1 MPRQKKKR
9 QHKLIGFK
17 AYFDT
22 DADILDWWEGIA
34 DGERSHVI
42 RDVIRAYLGLPA
54 VQRKAI
60 ATPATQSNII
70 QMPELVAVHEN
81 TEWIRNALNDMPDYI
96 ERVIYHVAAMQPTGT
111 DPHQQMKQ
119 STRAAPAPEEEEEEN
134 VLNDEEK
141 KRRDKRMGNAT
152 W

>member
-22 DADILDWWEGIA
+22 DTDILNWWDGIA

-54 VQRKAI
+54 VQRTAI
-60 ATPATQSNII
+60 ATPTQSNII
-70 QMPELVAVHEN
+70 QMPELLAVRED
-81 TEWIRNALNDMPDYI
+81 TEWIRNALNDMPNYI
-96 ERVIYHVAAMQPTGT
+96 ERVIFHVAAMQPTGT
-111 DPHQQMKQ
+111 DSNQASNQV
-119 STRAAPAPEEEEEEN
+119 TRASPTEEEN
-134 VLNDEEK
+134 ALNQNEAQ
-141 KRRDKRMGNAT
+141 RRDKRMRKAT

>member
-22 DADILDWWEGIA
+22 DTDILDWWDGIA
-34 DGERSHVI
+34 DGERSHMI

-60 ATPATQSNII
+60 VAPNQSNII
-70 QMPELVAVHEN
+70 QMPELIAVRED
-81 TEWIRNALNDMPDYI
+81 TEWIRNALNDMPNYI

-111 DPHQQMKQ
+111 DPNHQTNQA
-119 STRAAPAPEEEEEEN
+119 TRVTPTEDEN
-134 VLNDEEK
+134 ALNQNEAQ
-141 KRRDKRMGNAT
+141 RRDKRMRKAT

>member
-22 DADILDWWEGIA
+22 DTDILDWWDGIA
-34 DGERSHVI
+34 DGERSHMI

-54 VQRKAI
+54 VQRTAI
-60 ATPATQSNII
+60 TAPNQSNII
-70 QMPELVAVHEN
+70 QMPELLAVRED
-81 TEWIRNALNDMPDYI
+81 TEWIRNALDDMPNYI

-111 DPHQQMKQ
+111 DPNHQTNQV
-119 STRAAPAPEEEEEEN
+119 TRDAPTEEEN
-134 VLNDEEK
+134 ALNQNEAQ
-141 KRRDKRMGNAT
+141 RRDKRMRKAT

>member
-22 DADILDWWEGIA
+22 DTDILEWWDGIA
-34 DGERSHVI
+34 DGERSHMI

-60 ATPATQSNII
+60 AAPTAQSNII

-81 TEWIRNALNDMPDYI
+81 TEWIRNALNDMPGYI

-111 DPHQQMKQ
+111 DPNQQTNQ
-119 STRAAPAPEEEEEEN
+119 ATRATPTEEESA
-134 VLNDEEK
+134 LNQNEAQ
-141 KRRDKRMGNAT
+141 RRDKRMRKAT